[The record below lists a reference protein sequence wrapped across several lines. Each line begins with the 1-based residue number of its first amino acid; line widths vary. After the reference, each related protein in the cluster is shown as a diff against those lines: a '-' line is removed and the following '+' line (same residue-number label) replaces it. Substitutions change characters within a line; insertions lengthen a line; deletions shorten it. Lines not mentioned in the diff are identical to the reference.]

1 MAFNKGFVRV
11 KELIDAS
18 GIEYN
23 DLDVVDRD
31 NNFVGGAYILIGA
44 VPVIIQYNDPQKKYV
59 FTIESIEGN
68 AINAESTNKQIV
80 IDLLKEL
87 AKGWYSTFITI
98 CKLL

>member
-1 MAFNKGFVRV
+1 MSFNKGFAKI

-23 DLDVVDRD
+23 DLEVIDRD
-31 NNFVGGAYILIGA
+31 NNFVGGVYILIGA
-44 VPVIIQYNDPQKKYV
+44 VPVIIQFNDPQKKYV

-80 IDLLKEL
+80 IDLLREL
-87 AKGWYSTFITI
+87 AKG
-98 CKLL
+98 

>member
-1 MAFNKGFVRV
+1 MSFNKGFAKI

-23 DLDVVDRD
+23 DLEVVDRD
-31 NNFVGGAYILIGA
+31 NNFVGGVYILIGA
-44 VPVIIQYNDPQKKYV
+44 VPVIIQFNDPQKKYV

-80 IDLLKEL
+80 SDLLNEL
-87 AKGWYSTFITI
+87 AKG
-98 CKLL
+98 